1 MTIVAALSTP
11 GGMWIGAD
19 SLASNTE
26 IRVESAT
33 PKVYR
38 CQNFLFGYAG
48 SYRLGRSLLELTR
61 ADPDMTVKDL
71 AGARSLPGRDW
82 EALLVDRTGIYEL
95 VPGGGLIKVKAKNG
109 YAYDA
114 IGSGTG
120 PALGSL
126 YSWHDGRDA
135 LVSALHAAESHTN
148 RVRRPFKIVS
158 L

>member
-48 SYRLGRSLLELTR
+48 SYSVGRELLGVVRAQPELTVKELV
-61 ADPDMTVKDL
+61 ADF
-71 AGARSLPGRDW
+71 SLRGRDW
-82 EALLVDRTGIYEL
+82 EILLADTSGVYEL
-95 VPGGGLIKVKAKNG
+95 IPGGGLIKVKAHKG
-109 YAYDA
+109 KSYDA

-135 LVSALHAAESHTN
+135 LVSALHAAEAHTN
-148 RVRRPFKIVS
+148 RVRRPFRVVA